1 MQSLVSQCS
10 SFIAIHFHKGSGR
23 EIPLLPCV
31 FTSHR
36 KAKLFL
42 FFFFGV
48 FSNHSTVLYLAA
60 VGVLLAFF
68 QLRFWLLL
76 NNDLWHAFFWNADL
90 LGSLEEVVL

>member
-1 MQSLVSQCS
+1 M
-10 SFIAIHFHKGSGR
+10 
-23 EIPLLPCV
+23 
-31 FTSHR
+31 
-36 KAKLFL
+36 
-42 FFFFGV
+42 